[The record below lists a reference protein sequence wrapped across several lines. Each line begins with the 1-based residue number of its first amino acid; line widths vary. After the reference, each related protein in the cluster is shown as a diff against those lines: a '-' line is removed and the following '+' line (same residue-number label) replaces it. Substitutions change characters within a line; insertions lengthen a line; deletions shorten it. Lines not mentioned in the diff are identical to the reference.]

1 MLSQGLASH
10 IVYFKRFR
18 MELDLDEAPPVP
30 SLPEGFEWVAWRPEL
45 LNKHAEVKYHSFRD
59 EIDALVFPNLGTL
72 KGCQQLMRDI
82 TVRVNF
88 HPEATWM
95 IRCGTD
101 YCGTVQGL
109 TDRTKA
115 GGIQNLGVAP
125 MYRGLGLG
133 SALLLKALQGFQRVG
148 LRNSCLE
155 VTAQNVGALQMYRR
169 LGFRCRK
176 TIYKA
181 VDTEVHPMSQKAKDL
196 IVSME
201 TQGSGV

>member
-18 MELDLDEAPPVP
+18 MEIDLDEAPPVP
-30 SLPEGFEWVAWRPEL
+30 ELPKGFEWVAWTPDL
-45 LNKHAEVKYHSFRD
+45 LSQHAEVKYTSFRD
-59 EIDALVFPNLGTL
+59 EIDASVFPNLGTL

-82 TVRVNF
+82 TIRAGF

-95 IRCGTD
+95 IRTGLD

-115 GGIQNLGVAP
+115 GGIQNLGVTP

-133 SALLLKALQGFQRVG
+133 SALLLKALEGFQRVG
-148 LRNSCLE
+148 LNRSCLE
-155 VTAQNVGALQMYRR
+155 VTAQNEGALRMYRR

-181 VDTEVHPMSQKAKDL
+181 VDTQTHPLSEKARE
-196 IVSME
+196 IVV
-201 TQGSGV
+201 SGW